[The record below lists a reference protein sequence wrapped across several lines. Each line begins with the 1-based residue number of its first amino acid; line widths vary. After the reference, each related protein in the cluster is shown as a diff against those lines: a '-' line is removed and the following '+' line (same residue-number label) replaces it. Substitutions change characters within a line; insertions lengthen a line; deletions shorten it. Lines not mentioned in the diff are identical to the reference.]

1 MCGSNR
7 SCKKHSYQ
15 DNLNIF
21 CIHID
26 LNLSTGFTADILT
39 HFKDTDITQA
49 RYVSLIGE
57 AVADDLSTF
66 SLNRCLH
73 ILELFSKHY

>member
-1 MCGSNR
+1 M
-7 SCKKHSYQ
+7 
-15 DNLNIF
+15 NIF

-26 LNLSTGFTADILT
+26 PNLSTGFTADILT

-57 AVADDLSTF
+57 AVADDLSTYEQMPTHF
-66 SLNRCLH
+66 RVVFKALLGVPLLCNS
-73 ILELFSKHY
+73 